1 VSRSASIWQEVRI
14 GDLGRVVTGT
24 TPRAADADSWGD
36 LVDFITPGDQ
46 RAGSRDA
53 VAARRLSATGAAR
66 LASRLLPAGST
77 CVTCIGATIGKTSFT
92 VRPAVTNQQ
101 LNSVV
106 PDESGVTP
114 AFLYYLLTACAPRIA
129 QAAGGSAAQI
139 VNKAQFERFPV
150 LVPPIAEQERGAAA
164 LVALDDKI
172 AANERT
178 AATALALADALF
190 EQALS
195 GGQDAGG
202 AARERRIGDLAE
214 LHYGRALPAARR
226 RPGDVPVY
234 GSGGVAGSHDRA
246 LVAGPGIIIGRKGTA
261 GAVHWSQRDF
271 FPIDTVFYV
280 LPRAADVPLEC
291 LFFALRRVRLA
302 VMRSDSAVPGLT
314 RRSVLTSTIR
324 LPRRSAARDFQHMA
338 ADLLAMREALG
349 AQSARLA
356 TLRDE
361 LLATLMAPAIAVYAG
376 QPGRIHG
383 GGSASYRAWTS
394 LR

>member
-1 VSRSASIWQEVRI
+1 M
-14 GDLGRVVTGT
+14 
-24 TPRAADADSWGD
+24 
-36 LVDFITPGDQ
+36 VDFITPGDQ
-46 RAGSRDA
+46 RPGSRDA
-53 VAARRLSATGAAR
+53 AAARRLSATGAAR

-101 LNSVV
+101 INSVV
-106 PDESGVTP
+106 PDESRVTP

-129 QAAGGSAAQI
+129 RGASGSAAQI
-139 VNKAQFERFPV
+139 LNKAQFERFPV
-150 LVPPIAEQERGAAA
+150 RIPPMTEQEPIAAVLG
-164 LVALDDKI
+164 ALDDKI

-190 EQALS
+190 EEAVS
-195 GGQDAGG
+195 GGQDGSG
-202 AARERRIGDLAE
+202 AVRERQLGDLAE
-214 LHYGRALPAARR
+214 LRYGRALPAARR

-234 GSGGVAGSHDRA
+234 GSGGVVGSHDRA

-291 LFFALRRVRLA
+291 LFFALRGLRLA

-314 RRSVLTSTIR
+314 RPSVLTSTIR
-324 LPRRSAARDFQHMA
+324 FPGRAATRDFQRA
-338 ADLLAMREALG
+338 SRDLLAAREALG
-349 AQSARLA
+349 MESVKLAR
-356 TLRDE
+356 LRDE
-361 LLATLMAPAIAVYAG
+361 MLATLMAPAIAVYAS
-376 QPGRIHG
+376 PGVSTVGAAPLTRRGLH
-383 GGSASYRAWTS
+383 
-394 LR
+394 

>member
-1 VSRSASIWQEVRI
+1 V
-14 GDLGRVVTGT
+14 
-24 TPRAADADSWGD
+24 
-36 LVDFITPGDQ
+36 VDFITPGDQ

-92 VRPAVTNQQ
+92 LRPAVTNQQ

-129 QAAGGSAAQI
+129 QAASGSAAQI
-139 VNKAQFERFPV
+139 VNKAQFERLPV
-150 LVPPIAEQERGAAA
+150 RIPPIAEQERAAAA

-190 EQALS
+190 EQAMS
-195 GGQDAGG
+195 GGEDASG
-202 AARERRIGDLAE
+202 ATRERRIGDLAE
-214 LHYGRALPAARR
+214 LHYGRALPTARR

-234 GSGGVAGSHDRA
+234 GSGGVVGSHDQA

-261 GAVHWSQRDF
+261 GAVHWSHRDF

-280 LPRAADVPLEC
+280 RPRAAEVPLEC
-291 LFFALRRVRLA
+291 LFFALRRLRLT

-324 LPRRSAARDFQHMA
+324 LPRRSAMRDFQCLA
-338 ADLLAMREALG
+338 PDLLAMREALG
-349 AQSARLA
+349 TESARLA
-356 TLRDE
+356 TLRDQ
-361 LLATLMAPAIAVYAG
+361 LLATLLAPAIAVYAG

-383 GGSASYRAWTS
+383 AGSASYRAWTS